1 VVNISKG
8 FGKCLP
14 GDYTNCLHVE
24 IKNRQSTYVQRFHI
38 IWIQTFGLLTIFEE
52 FHCDAYHDQ
61 AMTAFKIPKHHVHA
75 FLRLSKVSS
84 DDFDGIMQHISDT
97 NRQNAWTLSEVG
109 ALQLR
114 LSKEQAVIF
123 DAVLGLF
130 TRWYF
135 LDTIETKDIYDF
147 VKIVK
152 RNMAEFNIDAAELDE
167 QNLNKRLAVI
177 FHRCSY
183 LRTSVKA
190 IEIKSL
196 GERVFED
203 VQIITDVR
211 PVFMNF
217 TEELNNNA
225 AVITHKVLLTWIEE
239 DNDRRIELMV
249 TTDQLQELHEQIT
262 RAMSKEQQLRANGHF
277 KYIDQ

>member
-1 VVNISKG
+1 
-8 FGKCLP
+8 
-14 GDYTNCLHVE
+14 
-24 IKNRQSTYVQRFHI
+24 
-38 IWIQTFGLLTIFEE
+38 
-52 FHCDAYHDQ
+52 
-61 AMTAFKIPKHHVHA
+61 
-75 FLRLSKVSS
+75 
-84 DDFDGIMQHISDT
+84 
-97 NRQNAWTLSEVG
+97 
-109 ALQLR
+109 
-114 LSKEQAVIF
+114 
-123 DAVLGLF
+123 
-130 TRWYF
+130 
-135 LDTIETKDIYDF
+135 
-147 VKIVK
+147 
-152 RNMAEFNIDAAELDE
+152 
-167 QNLNKRLAVI
+167 
-177 FHRCSY
+177 